1 METLEELKQELADL
15 IEDEQRYEALSSAR
29 AECYKR
35 IYERKNRIAEFFVNN
50 RMDKTSIDGHDV
62 KAGFNKRFDIKG
74 GRIKAPEKRQ
84 YVIGQLIELGYL
96 DEAKVQQYM
105 ATEVNESSL
114 QAAFRKVP
122 YEIQQSWVEQDLI
135 SITPEPVVTIKS
147 SKKVT
152 AA

>member
-1 METLEELKQELADL
+1 MQTLEELKQELADL
-15 IEDEQRYEALSSAR
+15 MDDEQRYEALSTAK

-50 RMDKTSIDGHDV
+50 RLDKTSIDGNDV
-62 KAGFNKRFDIKG
+62 KAGFNQRFDIKG
-74 GRIKAPEKRQ
+74 GKIKAPEKRQ
-84 YVIGQLIELGYL
+84 YVIGQLVELGYL
-96 DEAKVQQYM
+96 DEERVQQYQ

-122 YEIQQSWVEQDLI
+122 YEIQQNWVEQDLI
-135 SITPEPVVTIKS
+135 SITPEPAVTIKA
-147 SKKVT
+147 SKKAT